1 MDPERRLKYCV
12 YMVECKYGTY
22 YTGYTNDIK
31 KRLQAHNNGVGA
43 KYLRG
48 RGPVKLVFMKKCA
61 TAKDAQSQEWH
72 LKRLP
77 RQKKEALIDSSPLMG
92 EVRKG

>member
-1 MDPERRLKYCV
+1 MSSQRALHYCV

-31 KRLQAHNNGVGA
+31 KRIRAHNNGVGA

-48 RGPVKLVFMKKCA
+48 RGPVKLVFMKKCS
-61 TAKDAQSQEWH
+61 TAKEARSQEWC
-72 LKRLP
+72 LKRLT
-77 RQKKEALIDSSPLMG
+77 RQKKEVLVKKYRSH
-92 EVRKG
+92 KGRCI

>member
-1 MDPERRLKYCV
+1 MVPVRPVKYCV

-31 KRLQAHNNGVGA
+31 KRIAAHNKGKGA

-48 RGPVKLVFMKKCA
+48 RGPVKLVFMKKYA
-61 TAKDAQSQEWH
+61 TAKEARSQEWY
-72 LKRLP
+72 LKRLTRP
-77 RQKKEALIDSSPLMG
+77 QKEALIN
-92 EVRKG
+92 E